1 MAHHPLF
8 SFPDILPPR
17 LPLPDVPAMASD
29 QSGAQPPLGLRACSS
44 LFCMVLLHDSSL
56 KPGLGSC
63 HLLSEAFLGPT

>member
-1 MAHHPLF
+1 MVHHPLF

-29 QSGAQPPLGLRACSS
+29 QPPLGLRACSS